1 MLNTAIGSV
10 VNQQPSVPPQ
20 VASAGAI
27 NGASVDTQGIIGGPA
42 LSAAVDVTTGATGGG
57 PTTQSAT
64 VKVQDSADNST
75 FADYIPPGLAATP
88 TAVVTAANAR
98 GTLAVDLSG
107 ARRYIR
113 VVCTVAFTGGASPTL
128 AVSSGFTLGG
138 LKELPASAPVQD

>member
-10 VNQQPSVPPQ
+10 VLQSPSVAPQ

-27 NGASVDTQGIIGGPA
+27 NGASVDTQGIIGGPP
-42 LSAAVDVTTGATGGG
+42 LSAAVDVTTGAAGGG

-64 VKVQDSADNST
+64 IQVQDSADNAT
-75 FADYIPPGLAATP
+75 FANYVPPGLAASPSVAIT
-88 TAVVTAANAR
+88 VVNGRA
-98 GTLAVDLSG
+98 TLAVDLSG
-107 ARRYIR
+107 ARRYLR

-128 AVSSGFTLGG
+128 AVSSGFTFGG